1 MKLDIRT
8 PIGGMFLVDGLILMG
23 YGLFGHPNL
32 TQTQGTNINL
42 LWGVAMTIFGGTMLG
57 LALRARRYRPKTGVP
72 TGTVTGAATKSHH

>member
-8 PIGGMFLVDGLILMG
+8 PIGGLFLVDGLILMG

-32 TQTQGTNINL
+32 AQTQGTNINL

-57 LALRARRYRPKTGVP
+57 LALRARRLRPTAGVA
-72 TGTVTGAATKSHH
+72 TGTATGAGTKPQH